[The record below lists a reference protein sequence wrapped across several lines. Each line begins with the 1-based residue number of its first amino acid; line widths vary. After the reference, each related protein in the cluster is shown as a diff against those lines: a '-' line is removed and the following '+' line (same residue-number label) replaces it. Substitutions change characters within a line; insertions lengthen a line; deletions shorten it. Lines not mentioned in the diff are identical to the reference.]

1 MTALAVLFLVAALLA
16 MLNEWERAML
26 NEWERA

>member
-1 MTALAVLFLVAALLA
+1 MTALAVLFLVAALLV